1 MRKRI
6 FMLLAVA
13 LMLVAAM
20 ALSGVAQ
27 AASSR
32 DMCQQAAESLTGKD
46 LTDYT
51 FVVGTTDS
59 NTFSPTNGRAEVFCG
74 FDGGDRISH
83 LKGVDIFIGG
93 AGRDS
98 VGTNNGDFYGG
109 AGGDSVDDDNYRTF
123 YGGDGN
129 DSVDDDNY
137 YGTFNGGVG
146 NDRIAGTNFNGDF
159 NGGAGGDS
167 VDKLISGTFNGGVG
181 VDYIV
186 EMFGGTFDGG
196 DDTDDDYVVDY
207 YAGHLVNVP

>member
-13 LMLVAAM
+13 LMLVASM
-20 ALSGVAQ
+20 ALCGVAQ
-27 AASSR
+27 AASPSSDCR
-32 DMCQQAAESLTGKD
+32 EKAERLTGKN

-98 VGTNNGDFYGG
+98 VGTNNG
-109 AGGDSVDDDNYRTF
+109 TF
-123 YGGDGN
+123 Y
-129 DSVDDDNY
+129 
-137 YGTFNGGVG
+137 
-146 NDRIAGTNFNGDF
+146 
-159 NGGAGGDS
+159 
-167 VDKLISGTFNGGVG
+167 GGVG
-181 VDYIV
+181 VDYTV

-207 YAGHLVNVP
+207 YTGHLVNVP